1 MARKPLERTLLVMIS
16 TVLSAVL
23 LAAVF
28 QIHPLCGVA
37 HGTEST
43 SIRPAC

>member
-1 MARKPLERTLLVMIS
+1 MIRKSAERALLVLIS
-16 TVLSAVL
+16 TAFATLL

-37 HGTEST
+37 HGTDAT
-43 SIRPAC
+43 FIRPGC